1 MKKFLKN
8 ILPVILLFWFFEAGA
23 SGNETTDGFTIIEA
37 KGWLESA
44 FVKWNNSV
52 AADSYNVY
60 YIGSDQKEV
69 KIDAQLVR
77 NYGSFFRADVLG
89 LVPGEYKLKIV
100 PVAGGNEIDGLVTD
114 KLQVLAQDRSG
125 FAFKDNKVPGAY
137 KSDGSLKDKARVIY
151 ITENNKNK
159 IQLEVTGA
167 SANPCTGLQAILDGY
182 KKGKDTRPLAVRL
195 IGQITDPAVL
205 YNGDI
210 VIEND
215 NNSASYITLEGV
227 GDDAVADGWGIRI
240 KNASNIEIR
249 NIATMNC
256 NSDEGDNI
264 GLQQNNDHI
273 WVHNCDFFYGE
284 AGSDAD
290 QVKGDGALDCKKST
304 YVTFSYNHFWD
315 SGKSNLL
322 GLSEGTTSGLFITYH
337 HNWYDH
343 SDSRHPRIRYYTVHV
358 YNNYYDGVSKY
369 GVGATTASSAFV
381 ESNYFRNCKYPMLIS
396 MQGSD
401 VYDET
406 KQANDYSSMPTFSKE
421 NGGMIK
427 AYNNF
432 MTGQKRFVPYGASG
446 FPKSNV
452 DFDAYVASTRN
463 EKVDKSIITY
473 QGKTAYNNFDTDS
486 TLIYSYSPDDPETAK
501 ANVVKY
507 AGRIDGGD
515 FKWIFNNAIDD
526 ISYDVN
532 IALKSAL
539 KSYKTKLVSVQGE
552 TTTYISKVT
561 ETTTHLLYPNPAKDI
576 LYVSKALSVRSIKVY
591 NLKGYEV
598 LSAPSGSSEINIS
611 TLKSGVYLIKINS
624 DIYVFEELVVKK

>member
-1 MKKFLKN
+1 MKNFLKN
-8 ILPVILLFWFFEAGA
+8 IILFTLLFCFPEANA
-23 SGNETTDGFTIIEA
+23 SVNANVINILQA

-44 FVKWNNSV
+44 YVKWSNSGT
-52 AADSYNVY
+52 ADSYNVY
-60 YIGSDQKEV
+60 YIGSDSKEI
-69 KIDAQLVR
+69 KLDDQLIR
-77 NYGSFFRADVLG
+77 NYGSYFRADAIG
-89 LVPGEYKLKIV
+89 LIPGEYKLKIV
-100 PVAGGNEIDGLVTD
+100 PVVGGKEADGLMTE
-114 KLQVLAQDRSG
+114 KLQVYGHDRAG
-125 FAFKDNKVPGAY
+125 YAFKDNKVPGAY
-137 KSDGSLKDKARVIY
+137 KQDGSLKDNARVVY

-159 IQLEVTGA
+159 IQLEVSGA
-167 SANPCTGLQAILDGY
+167 STNPCTGLQAILDGY
-182 KKGKDTRPLAVRL
+182 KKGKEARPLAVRL
-195 IGQITDPAVL
+195 IGQIKDPALL

-210 VIEND
+210 VIEN
-215 NNSASYITLEGV
+215 NNNTTSYITVEGV

-240 KNASNIEIR
+240 KNASNIEVR

-290 QVKGDGALDCKKST
+290 QIKGDGALDCKKST

-315 SGKSNLL
+315 TGKSNLL

-432 MTGQKRFVPYGASG
+432 MTGQKRFVPCGASG

-452 DFDAYVASTRN
+452 DFDAYVASTRI
-463 EKVDKSIITY
+463 EKVDKSIVTY
-473 QGKTAYNNFDTDS
+473 QGKTSYNNFDTDS
-486 TLIYSYSPDDPETAK
+486 TMIYQYTPDDPETAK
-501 ANVVKY
+501 ANVTGF
-507 AGRIDGGD
+507 AGRVDGGD
-515 FKWIFNNAIDD
+515 FKWAFNNAVDD

-532 IALKSAL
+532 AALKSAL
-539 KSYKTKLVSVQGE
+539 KAYKTKLVSVQGE
-552 TTTYISKVT
+552 TATSILKATKDTANLI
-561 ETTTHLLYPNPAKDI
+561 YPNPAKDI
-576 LYVSKALSVRSIKVY
+576 ILIDKNLSVKSVKVY
-591 NLKGYEV
+591 NLKGHEV
-598 LSAPSGSSEINIS
+598 LSAPAGTHEMNIS
-611 TLKSGVYLIKINS
+611 TINPGIYLVKVNTGEKVVEEVVIK
-624 DIYVFEELVVKK
+624 K

>member
-1 MKKFLKN
+1 MKNYLKN
-8 ILPVILLFWFFEAGA
+8 ILLFTLLFCYSEANA
-23 SGNETTDGFTIIEA
+23 SVSENGLSILQA

-44 FVKWNNSV
+44 YVKWINAGS
-52 AADSYNVY
+52 ADSYNVY
-60 YIGSDQKEV
+60 YIGSDSKEI
-69 KIDAQLVR
+69 KLDDQLIR
-77 NYGSFFRADVLG
+77 NYGSYFRADAIG
-89 LVPGEYKLKIV
+89 LIPGEYKLKIV
-100 PVAGGNEIDGLVTD
+100 PVAGGKEADSLMTE
-114 KLQVLAQDRSG
+114 KLQVYGHDRAG
-125 FAFKDNKVPGAY
+125 YAFKDNKVPGAY
-137 KSDGSLKDKARVIY
+137 KQDGSLKDNARVVY

-167 SANPCTGLQAILDGY
+167 STNPCTGLQAILDGY
-182 KKGKDTRPLAVRL
+182 KKGKETRPLAVRL
-195 IGQITDPAVL
+195 IGQIKDPALL

-210 VIEND
+210 VIEN
-215 NNSASYITLEGV
+215 NNNTTSYITVEGV

-240 KNASNIEIR
+240 KNASNIEVR

-315 SGKSNLL
+315 TGKSNLL

-452 DFDAYVASTRN
+452 DFDAYVASTRI
-463 EKVDKSIITY
+463 EKVDKSIVTY
-473 QGKTAYNNFDTDS
+473 LGKTSYNNFDTDS
-486 TLIYSYSPDDPETAK
+486 TMIYQYTPDDPETAK
-501 ANVVKY
+501 ANVTGF
-507 AGRIDGGD
+507 AGRVDGGD
-515 FKWIFNNAIDD
+515 FKWSFNNAVDD

-532 IALKSAL
+532 VALKSAI
-539 KSYKTKLVSVQGE
+539 KAYKTKLVSVQGE
-552 TTTYISKVT
+552 TATSILKVT
-561 ETTTHLLYPNPAKDI
+561 KNTANLIYPNPAKDI
-576 LYVSKALSVRSIKVY
+576 ILIDKNLSVKSVKVY
-591 NLKGYEV
+591 NLKGHEV
-598 LSAPSGSSEINIS
+598 LSAPSGCTEINIS
-611 TLKSGVYLIKINS
+611 ALQPGIYLVKINTGERT
-624 DIYVFEELVVKK
+624 FEELVIKDL

>member
-1 MKKFLKN
+1 MKNFFRN
-8 ILPVILLFWFFEAGA
+8 ILLFSSLFCFSEANA
-23 SGNETTDGFTIIEA
+23 FVNENGLSILQA
-37 KGWLESA
+37 NGWLESA
-44 FVKWNNSV
+44 YVKWSNSGT
-52 AADSYNVY
+52 ADSYNVY
-60 YIGSDQKEV
+60 YIGSDLKEI
-69 KIDAQLVR
+69 KLDNQLIR
-77 NYGSFFRADVLG
+77 NYGSYFRADAVG
-89 LVPGEYKLKIV
+89 LIPGEYKLKIV
-100 PVAGGNEIDGLVTD
+100 PVAGGKEVEGLETE
-114 KLQVLAQDRSG
+114 KLQVYGHDRSG
-125 FAFKDNKVPGAY
+125 YAFKDNKVPGAY
-137 KSDGSLKDKARVIY
+137 KQDGSLKDNARVIY
-151 ITENNKNK
+151 ITESSKNN

-167 SANPCTGLQAILDGY
+167 SKNPCTGLQAILDGY

-195 IGQITDPAVL
+195 IGQIKDPAYL

-215 NNSASYITLEGV
+215 NNIASYITFEGV

-240 KNASNIEIR
+240 KNASNIEVR

-290 QVKGDGALDCKKST
+290 QIKGDGALDCKKST

-315 SGKSNLL
+315 TGKSNLL
-322 GLSEGTTSGLFITYH
+322 GLSEGTTTGLFITYH

-369 GVGATTASSAFV
+369 GVGAAMASSAFV

-446 FPKSNV
+446 FSKSNV
-452 DFDAYVASTRN
+452 DFDAYVASARS
-463 EKVDKSIITY
+463 EKVDKSIVTY
-473 QGKTAYNNFDTDS
+473 QGKTSYNNFDTDS
-486 TLIYSYSPDDPETAK
+486 TMIYQYTPDDPETAK
-501 ANVVKY
+501 ANVTEF
-507 AGRIDGGD
+507 AGRVDGGD
-515 FKWIFNNAIDD
+515 FKWSFNNAVDD

-532 IALKSAL
+532 NALKSAL
-539 KSYKTKLVSVQGE
+539 KAYKTKLVSVQGE
-552 TTTYISKVT
+552 TTTGLSKVS
-561 ETTTHLLYPNPAKDI
+561 ETTSKIIYPNPAKDI
-576 LYVSKALSVRSIKVY
+576 IYINKNLSITSIKVY

-598 LSAPSGSSEINIS
+598 LSAPSVSSEINIS
-611 TLKSGVYLIKINS
+611 TLKPGVYLVKIKTGEKIL
-624 DIYVFEELVVKK
+624 EELVIKK

>member
-1 MKKFLKN
+1 MKNYFKN
-8 ILPVILLFWFFEAGA
+8 ILLFTLLFCYSEANA
-23 SGNETTDGFTIIEA
+23 SVSENGLSILQA

-44 FVKWNNSV
+44 YVKWINSGT
-52 AADSYNVY
+52 ADSYNVY
-60 YIGSDQKEV
+60 YIGSDLKEV
-69 KIDAQLVR
+69 KIDDQLIR
-77 NYGSFFRADVLG
+77 IYGSYFRADAIG
-89 LVPGEYKLKIV
+89 LIPGEYKLKIV
-100 PVAGGNEIDGLVTD
+100 PVIGGKEADGLVTD
-114 KLQVLAQDRSG
+114 KIQVSSHDRAG
-125 FAFKDNKVPGAY
+125 YAFKDNKVPGAY
-137 KSDGSLKDKARVIY
+137 KQDGSLKDNARVIY
-151 ITENNKNK
+151 ITESSKNN

-167 SANPCTGLQAILDGY
+167 STNPCTGLQAILDGY

-195 IGQITDPAVL
+195 IGQIKDPSKL

-210 VIEND
+210 VIENN
-215 NNSASYITLEGV
+215 NNSAVYITLEGV

-240 KNASNIEIR
+240 KNASNIEVR

-264 GLQQNNDHI
+264 GIQQSNDHI

-290 QVKGDGALDCKKST
+290 QIKGDGALDCKKST

-315 SGKSNLL
+315 TGKSNLL

-358 YNNYYDGVSKY
+358 YNNYYDGVAKY

-406 KQANDYSSMPTFSKE
+406 KQANDYNSMPTFSKE

-452 DFDAYVASTRN
+452 DFDAYVASTRI
-463 EKVDKSIITY
+463 EKVDKSIVTY

-486 TLIYSYSPDDPETAK
+486 TMIYQYTPDNPETAK
-501 ANVVKY
+501 ANVTEF
-507 AGRIDGGD
+507 AGRVDGGD
-515 FKWIFNNAIDD
+515 FKWSFNNAVDD

-532 IALKSAL
+532 VALKSAL
-539 KSYKTKLVSVQGE
+539 KAYKTKLVSVQGE
-552 TTTYISKVT
+552 TTTSLIKVT
-561 ETTTHLLYPNPAKDI
+561 ETSSGIIYPNPVRDI
-576 LYVSKALSVRSIKVY
+576 IYIDKNLSVIGIKVY
-591 NLKGYEV
+591 NLKGHEV
-598 LSAPSGSSEINIS
+598 LSAPAGTREMNIS
-611 TLKSGVYLIKINS
+611 TMKPGIYLVKINTGEKEL
-624 DIYVFEELVVKK
+624 EELLMKK